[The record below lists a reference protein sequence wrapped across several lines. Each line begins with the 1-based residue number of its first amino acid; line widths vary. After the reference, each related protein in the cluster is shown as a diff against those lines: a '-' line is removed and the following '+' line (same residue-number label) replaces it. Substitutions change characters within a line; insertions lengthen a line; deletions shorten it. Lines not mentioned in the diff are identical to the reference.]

1 MPRPGALLRPPIVDA
16 PSDVHIYVD
25 LPAPRRRARTADAS
39 AGAPGE
45 LKAGYPLAA
54 HPAGN
59 GNGERGPASSAS
71 VPTAG
76 GRNPE
81 QQQFDEGGPKTGPR
95 PPVAGRLRLK

>member
-1 MPRPGALLRPPIVDA
+1 VDFEHV
-16 PSDVHIYVD
+16 DV
-25 LPAPRRRARTADAS
+25 ARLMAATHMFGG